1 MIVTSSGRLPK
12 ALQSNIAEGQTLKG
26 KSPLTEELSG
36 PESEDCPFFCEED
49 GLRLLGGNIPLYHK
63 VLREYCTENTG
74 LIAELSSQI
83 ESGSFAEAAKTVH
96 KVKGSS
102 GNIGAKRFYTVASKL
117 QKALESD
124 SPEIGELFEKFRQ
137 TFEQVMLYI
146 SKLGK

>member
-26 KSPLTEELSG
+26 KSPSTEELIG
-36 PESEDCPFFCEED
+36 PEWEDCPLFCEAD

-63 VLREYCTENTG
+63 VLREYCIENTG

-83 ESGSFAEAAKTVH
+83 
-96 KVKGSS
+96 
-102 GNIGAKRFYTVASKL
+102 YTVASKL